1 MPKTRHWLHLRYI
14 ILVNSFPAA
23 GGYNNY
29 DNLQYNSTAGGSA
42 NWTWLPNPPNNTA
55 GTGGSGPDLYS
66 RSQWTGNAQS
76 TTGPLSGIR
85 TGPGNS
91 ASKSGSEYDYS
102 GYGSGSGYDYDYN
115 NYAKDQN
122 NYTQR
127 SYGNDTT
134 VSSQYPPSQ
143 QAV

>member
-1 MPKTRHWLHLRYI
+1 MPSISYDLYI
-14 ILVNSFPAA
+14 ICENLFSTA

-55 GTGGSGPDLYS
+55 GTGGSGPDIYS

-85 TGPGNS
+85 AGPGNS

-127 SYGNDTT
+127 SYGNDTA